1 MEEKG
6 GMWNTT
12 EGIKGRS
19 VTKSKR
25 QLYRK
30 EIWEATDLWKKNTS
44 REGAETRNTISS
56 LEPWVEASF
65 RR

>member
-44 REGAETRNTISS
+44 REGA
-56 LEPWVEASF
+56 
-65 RR
+65 